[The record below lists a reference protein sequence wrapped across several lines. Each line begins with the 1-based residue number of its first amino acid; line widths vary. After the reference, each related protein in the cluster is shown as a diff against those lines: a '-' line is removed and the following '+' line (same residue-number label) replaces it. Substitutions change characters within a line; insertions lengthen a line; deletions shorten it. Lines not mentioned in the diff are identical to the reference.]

1 MWLLHSNSI
10 LGSGEIQYHKSKKK
24 LFQVN
29 EKLIFS
35 LFFLYFLYC
44 VNKQLT
50 LMLYDINH
58 NNDTA

>member
-24 LFQVN
+24 KLFQVN
-29 EKLIFS
+29 EKLIFFFS
-35 LFFLYFLYC
+35 FLYFC

>member
-29 EKLIFS
+29 EELIFFPF
-35 LFFLYFLYC
+35 LFVLFVLR
-44 VNKQLT
+44 KQ
-50 LMLYDINH
+50 
-58 NNDTA
+58 TADFNVR